1 MTLLAF
7 SMPLPTPN
15 AMMAKEATRPT
26 ISHTPLPMPQMPL
39 MNIMLRAAPRVTGS
53 GAASPKAPPMVY
65 SSRNCWNMVPTEGRK
80 AVKIEV
86 MPSGV
91 QKDTNRVQAKTVR
104 NRLTPLKLR

>member
-1 MTLLAF
+1 MTNRATAIHF
-7 SMPLPTPN
+7 SPNTLIMCVAMAEPRPLSIRQ
-15 AMMAKEATRPT
+15 K
-26 ISHTPLPMPQMPL
+26 
-39 MNIMLRAAPRVTGS
+39 
-53 GAASPKAPPMVY
+53 PKAPPMVY